1 MKKALKISFGSGPQ
15 NPVLGFFGN
24 VSFIIL
30 LFELFTFVLTCRTV
44 GVLSI
49 RYFNLMLSVSLNL
62 LASQH
67 KAIVIIYQLNQFL
80 IEPKYIV
87 YIKYV
92 INVIGFVFLFST
104 RYNGVTVDGHF
115 VAVDIHCH
123 KSSPVNLRIFFTYSA
138 YEENEYIFKYSS
150 VFRYWL
156 RQ

>member
-1 MKKALKISFGSGPQ
+1 
-15 NPVLGFFGN
+15 
-24 VSFIIL
+24 
-30 LFELFTFVLTCRTV
+30 
-44 GVLSI
+44 
-49 RYFNLMLSVSLNL
+49 
-62 LASQH
+62 
-67 KAIVIIYQLNQFL
+67 L

-156 RQ
+156 